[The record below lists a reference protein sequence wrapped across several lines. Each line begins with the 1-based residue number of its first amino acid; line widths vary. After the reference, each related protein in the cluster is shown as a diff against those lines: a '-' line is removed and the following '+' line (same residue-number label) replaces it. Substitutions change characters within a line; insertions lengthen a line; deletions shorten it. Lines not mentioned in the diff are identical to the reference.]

1 MTTTNNDTANK
12 GPKRSSVATRLF
24 SLGALCGAVAATA
37 WVGSTV
43 YHVATDGFVAPIILS
58 PDSDMVIQSK
68 LSMGQLLAEKH
79 RITSTQEGIEAEIE
93 AGQKAITQLKALHEA
108 SSRALEFT
116 TVLTQQQVSAGNQ
129 DRSALVGQRAMFD
142 KMIGDEE
149 AFTARMKKDLEA
161 GLVSKTDFARQV
173 QSLNQVRLASLEN
186 ERARIVSDAQIGQA
200 RLTQQA
206 LKQAG
211 NKGGI
216 STPEMLMQ
224 QDQLVR
230 VTCELLRLEAE
241 HRSKTAER
249 RHIEGEIVKIDE
261 LLAQLNARPIF
272 RAIEAKTNVAFVPYT
287 QIEGVK
293 AGVGVYD
300 CIWGV
305 FACKKVG
312 TVSELLPGEA
322 IVQDPWGSPARGQ
335 YAIMDLADPSAAMSK
350 TLRVR
355 PSSGPIVGLV
365 TPTPDHRVAKK

>member
-1 MTTTNNDTANK
+1 MTTTTSDTANK
-12 GPKRSSVATRLF
+12 EPKRSSAATRLF
-24 SLGALCGAVAATA
+24 SLGALCGALAATA

-79 RITSTQEGIEAEIE
+79 RITATQEGIEAEIE
-93 AGQKAITQLKALHEA
+93 AGEKAITQLKALHEA

-129 DRSALVGQRAMFD
+129 YRSALIGQRAMFE

-206 LKQAG
+206 LRQAG
-211 NKGGI
+211 NKAGI

-241 HRSKTAER
+241 HRAKTAER
-249 RHIEGEIVKIDE
+249 RHIEEEIVKIDQ

-312 TVSELLPGEA
+312 TVAELLPGEA

-335 YAIMDLADPSAAMSK
+335 YAIMDLADPRAAMSK

-355 PSSGPIVGLV
+355 PASGPFVGLV
-365 TPTPDHRVAKK
+365 TPAPDHRFAKK